1 MLNGLIA
8 RRWMAA
14 PAALCG
20 LALVPAPGTAAQ
32 MTFGSDLTARANI
45 SQARQADTAYW
56 QTAFADARN
65 PTSPATGQITSF
77 KLKGIAL
84 ASPVPGIPGGETMF
98 HLQALR
104 PRPDGTFLILRSSQA
119 FFLPP
124 KGTDPQTITT
134 FAPENFCIDTRGV

>member
-20 LALVPAPGTAAQ
+20 LALVPAPGNAAQ
-32 MTFGSDLTARANI
+32 TTFGSDLTAPANI
-45 SQARQADTAYW
+45 SQARQADTAHW
-56 QTAFADARN
+56 HVGFADARN

-84 ASPVPGIPGGETMF
+84 ANPVPGIPGGETMF

-104 PRPDGTFLILRSSQA
+104 PRPDGTFRILRSSQA
-119 FFLPP
+119 VFLPP
-124 KGTDPQTITT
+124 KGTDPQTITSAAAET
-134 FAPENFCIDTRGV
+134 FVIVWG